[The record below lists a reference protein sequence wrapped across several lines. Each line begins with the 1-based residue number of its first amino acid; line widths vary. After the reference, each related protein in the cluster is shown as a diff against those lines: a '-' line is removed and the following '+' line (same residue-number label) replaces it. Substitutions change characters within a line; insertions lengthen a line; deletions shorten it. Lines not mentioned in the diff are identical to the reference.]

1 MILFQFSIAAKGS
14 CGDGVQLS
22 GGQAD
27 VKLDGKTFRNK
38 PIDGVTIA
46 LWINVTSV
54 NGVHYLFDTIGGH
67 SAHKHDQ
74 YLLTINNGAVSWSH
88 DDENDKELFKVI
100 TDPIVTESKSCAS
113 TCSFPYKS
121 STMILKD
128 C

>member
-1 MILFQFSIAAKGS
+1 MSNDSFQFFIAAKGS

-54 NGVHYLFDTIGGH
+54 KGVHYLFDTIGGH

-74 YLLTINNGAVSWSH
+74 YLLIINNGAVSWSH
-88 DDENDKELFKVI
+88 DDESDKELFKVI

-113 TCSFPYKS
+113 TCSF
-121 STMILKD
+121 
-128 C
+128 

>member
-88 DDENDKELFKVI
+88 DDQNDKELFKVI

-113 TCSFPYKS
+113 TCSFSNK
-121 STMILKD
+121 
-128 C
+128 